1 MCHQLCQLHSVC
13 GHVTKREIP
22 CDVTASSLKKTRPNP
37 WPTAIDTGSKV
48 KDAFITWCLK
58 SLKPVTNKAHPLRS
72 TCRPPLTLLHEVEYG
87 FCPKCR
93 EYYDKYA
100 ANVFRGDGVTKIIGM
115 EMGSGGSTDK
125 LEKVKDLRR
134 RTLEWA
140 EEGDSA
146 REKAKIERNV
156 DMEKAEEN
164 KREKERLKQE
174 KLQQEMLKQERL
186 KEKNIKREKR
196 LEAERF
202 EQERQARK
210 ERRLEIRKWLED
222 KDSIEDDLKKVEKE
236 KKKQRSGKEKVKVEI
251 ENIQG
256 RTLIE
261 YEHGKSEMEVRVRM
275 SSRPQPASRGLHL
288 GASHHH
294 EGVSGNDEKLDEKP
308 KVYRS
313 RGVSELVKF
322 YESRSNETKTKKEG
336 VRSALSE
343 SPVEKKLPQN
353 CQKDTLGV
361 TEKPAQNQATAKC
374 VNQRPEVQKAVKTN
388 TSAPGLQQQPQPVGP
403 KALESQH
410 RPSLLMSKP
419 KSSTFR
425 PPPGTPQPQPP
436 TDGKA
441 KASTPV
447 DEPPAIALK
456 CCSQLPANQE
466 DSSHAVN
473 TENSEKKLSPTSQD
487 MKEERSTS
495 EKNDSERP
503 PPIRR
508 SGTATPKSANTV
520 PVHQDSNKKP
530 SASKRDDEMETSQI
544 GKKEGHQQTQSCR
557 TAPARSNKTPG
568 FSTQAE
574 GGGEPPVILSK
585 QEPLQPKPLPSK
597 PTKPEASKPDPVRE
611 TKPQRTPYATCS
623 SSENNKSSTPP
634 IDPAPGNTSFNPSIG
649 SMTVECDP
657 TEQMGSN
664 DSISSMAVNC
674 DPTDSKV
681 SNPSIDSMAV
691 ECDPADSR
699 LSITPVGSMVVE
711 HDSTDSTLSNVSI
724 GSMVVECDSLES
736 IHSIVSN
743 GSMVVEYEPTE
754 GTVSNPS
761 IDSMKAELDSIEQSV
776 LWEDIRRHLGCDDGS
791 ILAHPSY
798 CMCAKCIRAR

>member
-37 WPTAIDTGSKV
+37 WPTAIDTRSKV
-48 KDAFITWCLK
+48 KDAFLTWCLK

-72 TCRPPLTLLHEVEYG
+72 TCRPLLTLLHVVEYG
-87 FCPKCR
+87 FCPMCR

-100 ANVFRGDGVTKIIGM
+100 ANFFRGDGVTKIIGM
-115 EMGSGGSTDK
+115 EMGSG
-125 LEKVKDLRR
+125 
-134 RTLEWA
+134 
-140 EEGDSA
+140 DSA
-146 REKAKIERNV
+146 REKAKIERHV
-156 DMEKAEEN
+156 DMEKAEER

-174 KLQQEMLKQERL
+174 KLQQETLEQDGL

-202 EQERQARK
+202 EQERKARK
-210 ERRLEIRKWLED
+210 ERRHKIRKWLED
-222 KDSIEDDLKKVEKE
+222 KDSIEDDLKK
-236 KKKQRSGKEKVKVEI
+236 I
-251 ENIQG
+251 ENTQG

-261 YEHGKSEMEVRVRM
+261 YEHGKSETVVRVRM
-275 SSRPQPASRGLHL
+275 SSRPGERGRGPNL
-288 GASHHH
+288 GTSHRH
-294 EGVSGNDEKLDEKP
+294 ERVSGNDDKLDEKP
-308 KVYRS
+308 KVHRS
-313 RGVSELVKF
+313 RGVSDLVKF
-322 YESRSNETKTKKEG
+322 FESRSNETETKKEG
-336 VRSALSE
+336 VRSAFSE

-353 CQKDTLGV
+353 CQQDTLGV

-374 VNQRPEVQKAVKTN
+374 VNQRPEAQKAAKTN
-388 TSAPGLQQQPQPVGP
+388 ISAPGLQQQPQPVEH
-403 KALESQH
+403 KALEPQH

-425 PPPGTPQPQPP
+425 TSPGTLQLQP
-436 TDGKA
+436 TRNDEVKA
-441 KASTPV
+441 IPSV
-447 DEPPAIALK
+447 NEPPAVALK
-456 CCSQLPANQE
+456 CRSQLPANQE
-466 DSSHAVN
+466 DSGHAAN
-473 TENSEKKLSPTSQD
+473 KEISKQKLSPANQNKK
-487 MKEERSTS
+487 KELSKG
-495 EKNDSERP
+495 EKNDSMRP
-503 PPIRR
+503 SPIRR
-508 SGTATPKSANTV
+508 MDTATPKGTNIV
-520 PVHQDSNKKP
+520 PVHQDSSKKQP
-530 SASKRDDEMETSQI
+530 DDERETSQI
-544 GKKEGHQQTQSCR
+544 KRKEGHQQTQFCR
-557 TAPARSNKTPG
+557 MVPKRLKETPEIPAQT
-568 FSTQAE
+568 E
-574 GGGEPPVILSK
+574 GREEPPVTLSK
-585 QEPLQPKPLPSK
+585 HEEPLQPKPS
-597 PTKPEASKPDPVRE
+597 KPEASTPDPAKETEPQQTPHATRVSRE
-611 TKPQRTPYATCS
+611 EK
-623 SSENNKSSTPP
+623 KSSTPL
-634 IDPAPGNTSFNPSIG
+634 IDPAPGNTSLNPSIG
-649 SMTVECDP
+649 SMTVEYDP
-657 TEQMGSN
+657 TEKLSSN

-776 LWEDIRRHLGCDDGS
+776 LWEDICRHLGCGDGS
-791 ILAHPSY
+791 ILAHSSY